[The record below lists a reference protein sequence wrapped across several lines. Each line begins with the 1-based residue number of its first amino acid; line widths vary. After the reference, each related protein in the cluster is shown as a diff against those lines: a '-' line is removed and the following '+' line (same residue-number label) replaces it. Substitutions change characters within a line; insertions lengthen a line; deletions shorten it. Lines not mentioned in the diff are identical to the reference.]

1 MPGAAPIVAYR
12 NEMILGFGQRQSLLK
27 DSVTPES
34 QIKGNQAVFL
44 VVDSSGTAV
53 TRGTN
58 GLIPAGDNNNTQVTC
73 TLVEKHDLRRMTGF
87 NIFQSQG
94 NQTEIMQ
101 INTMSVINRDCDQ
114 VILTQL
120 EAGTI
125 TTGAA
130 APASLNM
137 ISKAITYLMNN
148 GVPWDGNVF
157 AVISPAFLMYMMSI
171 PQWSSADFVTIK
183 PAINF
188 PGWDAMSPKARENS
202 GQGWWEW
209 LGVKWIVSNQIS
221 GLGTATELCFMYHKN
236 SIGHAADVK
245 GMDAPIGYNDEQQ
258 YSWSRCSLFHAAVL
272 LQNTGI
278 VQMTHDGS
286 EIVAS

>member
-1 MPGAAPIVAYR
+1 MAGAAPVVQYR

-27 DSVTPES
+27 DSTTKES
-34 QIKGNQAVFL
+34 VIKGNQAVFM

-58 GLIPAGDNNNTQVTC
+58 GLIPRGDNNNTQVTV
-73 TLVEKHDLRRMTGF
+73 TLVEKHDLRAMTGF

-94 NQTEIMQ
+94 NQNEIMQ

-130 APASLNM
+130 APASMNM
-137 ISKAITYLMNN
+137 ISKAMTYLMNN

-157 AVISPAFLMYMMSI
+157 AVISPAFLMYLMSI
-171 PQWSSADFVTIK
+171 PQFSSADFVTIK
-183 PAINF
+183 PANNF
-188 PGWDAMSPKARENS
+188 PGWDAMAPKARENM
-202 GQGWWEW
+202 GQGWYEW
-209 LGVKWIVSNQIS
+209 MGVKWIVSNQIS
-221 GLGTATELCFMYHKN
+221 GLGTATELCFMYHRN
-236 SIGHAADVK
+236 AIGHAADVK
-245 GMDAPIGYNDEQQ
+245 GMDSPIGYNEEQQ
-258 YSWSRCSLFHAAVL
+258 YSWSRCSLFHAGIL
-272 LQNTGI
+272 LQNTGV

-286 EIVAS
+286 DIVAS